1 MQKVI
6 KNILAVLAAFG
17 SLFSGLFWHLSA
29 VMQLKAIAFAAAT
42 PPATSEA
49 INTLTVVAAQQNLW
63 AASAAAISGV
73 FLAIAVAL

>member
-1 MQKVI
+1 MRKVI
-6 KNILAVLAAFG
+6 QNTLAVLAAFG
-17 SLFSGLFWHLSA
+17 SLCSGLFWHLSA
-29 VMQLKAIAFAAAT
+29 VAQLKAIEFAAAT

-49 INTLTVVAAQQNLW
+49 INALTALSAQQNLW